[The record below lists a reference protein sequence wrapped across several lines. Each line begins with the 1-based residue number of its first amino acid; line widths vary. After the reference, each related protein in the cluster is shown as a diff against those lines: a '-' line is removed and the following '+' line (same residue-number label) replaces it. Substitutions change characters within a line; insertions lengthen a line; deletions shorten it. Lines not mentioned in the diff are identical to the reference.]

1 MDKLAIGIGM
11 IIGACSAIFVQNVRI
26 LSEIRHMWLSI
37 NRMQDADLKVL
48 KLSKERLD
56 AHMEVLGNISDSQVD
71 IANMIL
77 LLTEIEKGKEQNAG
91 QSRCR
96 EDFSN
101 EADVSVTE
109 SGDNGRKEN

>member
-26 LSEIRHMWLSI
+26 LREIMHMWLSI
-37 NRMQDADLKVL
+37 NRVQDAELKVL
-48 KLSKERLD
+48 KLSVERLD
-56 AHMEVLGNISDSQVD
+56 AHMEVLGNINDSQVN

-77 LLTEIEKGKEQNAG
+77 LLTEMEKRKEQNAG
-91 QSRCR
+91 QSGCR
-96 EDFSN
+96 EDFCN

-109 SGDNGRKEN
+109 SGSDRRKEN

>member
-1 MDKLAIGIGM
+1 MDKLAIGIGA
-11 IIGACSAIFVQNVRI
+11 IIGACSAIFAQNVMI
-26 LSEIRHMWLSI
+26 LREIRHMWLSI
-37 NRMQDADLKVL
+37 NRVQDAELKVL
-48 KLSKERLD
+48 KTSKERLD
-56 AHMEVLGNISDSQVD
+56 AHMEALSNINDSQVA

-77 LLTEIEKGKEQNAG
+77 LLTQIKKGKEQNAG